1 MSQGRVR
8 GDTGTVSSDVLP
20 FHVLVSGDPGT
31 PIEAF
36 EQSAALR
43 LAVVEQGAV
52 RSLSDD
58 WDAPGVYI
66 LLDRV
71 DPDGNWGCYV
81 GKAPA
86 GIRARLRQHQS
97 NRDHWY
103 RAILIKRDTTHGFNS
118 AHTAWLEG
126 RIYDL
131 LDAAT
136 SARLHNAQRPGDDTL
151 AAYDLPMLESTV
163 DPLSRLLRLIGH
175 DTATAEDLAS
185 PATSPTR
192 TNQKFNVSLK
202 DLIDGGYLEGTESL
216 VSTWATVPA
225 TAQLNP
231 DGTVTFA
238 GNVYDS
244 PSGAAIAARGGSTN
258 GWAMWAVETPTGKVR
273 LATIRSKYLKDKEVS
288 QASGGAQ

>member
-1 MSQGRVR
+1 MSSRPVQH
-8 GDTGTVSSDVLP
+8 TGTALEDALP
-20 FHVLVSGDPGT
+20 FHVLVPGDPGT
-31 PIEAF
+31 LIEVF
-36 EQSAALR
+36 EQSAALH

-52 RSLSDD
+52 RSLGED

-71 DPDGNWGCYV
+71 DADANWGCYV

-86 GIRARLRQHQS
+86 GIRTRLRQHQS
-97 NRDHWY
+97 NRGHWY

-136 SARLHNAQRPGDDTL
+136 SASLHNAQRPGDDTL
-151 AAYDLPMLESTV
+151 AAYDLPMVESAV
-163 DPLSRLLRLIGH
+163 EPLSRLLRLLGH
-175 DTATAEDLAS
+175 DTSTAEELLAAPS
-185 PATSPTR
+185 AATR
-192 TNQKFNVSLK
+192 TNQKFNVTLK
-202 DLIDGGYLEGTESL
+202 DLIDDGMLSGNETL

-225 TAQLNP
+225 IAKLNT
-231 DGTVTFA
+231 DGTVSFE
-238 GNVYDS
+238 GQVYET

-258 GWAMWAVETPTGKVR
+258 GWAMWAVETANGKER
-273 LATIRSKYLKDKEVS
+273 LASIRAKYLKAKGVAKQGHES
-288 QASGGAQ
+288 